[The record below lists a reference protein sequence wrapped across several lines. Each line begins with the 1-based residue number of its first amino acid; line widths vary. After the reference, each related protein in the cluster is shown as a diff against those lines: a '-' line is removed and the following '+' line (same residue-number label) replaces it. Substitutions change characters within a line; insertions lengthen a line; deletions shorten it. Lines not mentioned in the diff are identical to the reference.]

1 MSFFSTARLLSD
13 SLFLKLVL
21 LHIFFLNF
29 CIQKFAMPDRRRF
42 LQQSSILIGGATLA
56 SALNNSAFAIFK
68 NRISPA
74 DQVNIGAI
82 GINGMG
88 WSNVV
93 AALKVPG
100 VNLVAVCDVDKNVI
114 DKRLGDLQKL
124 NVDASK
130 VKTYGDYRKLL
141 QQKDVD
147 AVIIGT
153 PDHWHALIMIEACQ
167 AGKDVYVEK
176 PVGNSIMECR
186 AMVAA
191 QKKYNRVVQAGQW
204 QRSQQHFRDA
214 VDFVYSGQLGNIRTV
229 KVWCYQ
235 GWMKPAPV
243 VPDSAPPTGVD
254 YKTWLGPAPTR
265 PFNSSRFHFNF
276 RWFWDYAGGLMTD
289 WGVHLLDYGL
299 LGMKAPVPKTVVS
312 LGGKFAY
319 PELAQET
326 PDTLTALYEF
336 DNFNLVWDHA
346 MGIDN
351 GSYGRDHGIAY
362 IGNNGTL
369 IVDRGGW
376 EVIEEKQ
383 SKNKVSKPLVK
394 RSDNGL
400 DKHWEN
406 FISVVRSRKTN
417 ELNCPIDAGAHVA
430 TVAQMGNIS
439 FRSGQRV
446 IWNKATGKFT
456 EEKLNQKYL
465 MKEYH
470 NGYKLP
476 LVV

>member
-1 MSFFSTARLLSD
+1 
-13 SLFLKLVL
+13 
-21 LHIFFLNF
+21 
-29 CIQKFAMPDRRRF
+29 MPDRRRF
-42 LQQSSILIGGATLA
+42 LKQSSALVAGAAVL
-56 SALNNSAFAIFK
+56 SSFDNKAFAILKKRF
-68 NRISPA
+68 SPA
-74 DQVNIGAI
+74 DQINIGAI

-88 WSNVV
+88 WADVTSAV
-93 AALKVPG
+93 KQPG
-100 VNLVAVCDVDKNVI
+100 VNLVALCDVDKNVL
-114 DKRLGDLQKL
+114 DKRMNDLAKL

-130 VKTYGDYRKLL
+130 VKTYTDHRQLLDRK
-141 QQKDVD
+141 DID

-153 PDHWHALIMIEACQ
+153 PDHWHALIMIHACE

-191 QKKYNRVVQAGQW
+191 QKRYNKVVQAGQW
-204 QRSQQHFRDA
+204 QRSQQHFKDA

-235 GWMKPAPV
+235 GWMRPAPV
-243 VPDSAPPTGVD
+243 VADSPPPAGVD
-254 YKTWLGPAPTR
+254 YQKWLGPAPSK
-265 PFNSSRFHFNF
+265 PFNASRFHFNF

-289 WGVHLLDYGL
+289 WGVHLLDYAL

-362 IGNNGTL
+362 IGNNATL
-369 IVDRGGW
+369 VLDRGGW
-376 EVIEEKQ
+376 EVIEEKR
-383 SKNKVSKPLVK
+383 STNRIARPLAKV
-394 RSDNGL
+394 SDNGV

-417 ELNCPIDAGAHVA
+417 ELHCPVEAGAHVA

-446 IWNKATGKFT
+446 IWDKVTGKFT
-456 EEKLNQKYL
+456 DDKLNREYM

-470 NGYKLP
+470 NGYRLP
-476 LVV
+476 AIKA

>member
-1 MSFFSTARLLSD
+1 
-13 SLFLKLVL
+13 
-21 LHIFFLNF
+21 
-29 CIQKFAMPDRRRF
+29 
-42 LQQSSILIGGATLA
+42 
-56 SALNNSAFAIFK
+56 
-68 NRISPA
+68 
-74 DQVNIGAI
+74 
-82 GINGMG
+82 
-88 WSNVV
+88 
-93 AALKVPG
+93 
-100 VNLVAVCDVDKNVI
+100 
-114 DKRLGDLQKL
+114 
-124 NVDASK
+124 
-130 VKTYGDYRKLL
+130 
-141 QQKDVD
+141 
-147 AVIIGT
+147 
-153 PDHWHALIMIEACQ
+153 
-167 AGKDVYVEK
+167 
-176 PVGNSIMECR
+176 
-186 AMVAA
+186 MVAA

-204 QRSQQHFRDA
+204 QRSQQHFKDA
-214 VDFVYSGQLGNIRTV
+214 VDFVYTGQLGNIRTV

-235 GWMKPAPV
+235 GWMTPAPV
-243 VPDSAPPTGVD
+243 VPNSAPPVGVD
-254 YKTWLGPAPTR
+254 YKTWLGPAETK

-319 PELAQET
+319 PDLAQET

-369 IVDRGGW
+369 IVDRNGW

-383 SKNKVSKPLVK
+383 SKNKVVKPLEK
-394 RSDNGL
+394 KSDNGL

-406 FISVVRSRKTN
+406 FISVVRSRKMDDLHCSI
-417 ELNCPIDAGAHVA
+417 EAGAHVA

-439 FRSGQRV
+439 FRSGERV
-446 IWNKATGKFT
+446 IWNKAAGKFT
-456 EEKLNQKYL
+456 DEKLNQKYL
-465 MKEYH
+465 MKQYH

-476 LVV
+476 VV

>member
-1 MSFFSTARLLSD
+1 MSRRT
-13 SLFLKLVL
+13 FLK
-21 LHIFFLNF
+21 
-29 CIQKFAMPDRRRF
+29 
-42 LQQSSILIGGATLA
+42 QSSALLGGATLV
-56 SALNNSAFAIFK
+56 SAFDNPAFSLLK
-68 NRISPA
+68 NRFPLA

-88 WSNVV
+88 WANVL
-93 AALKVPG
+93 AAIKVPG
-100 VNLVAVCDVDKNVI
+100 VNLVAVCDADKNVME
-114 DKRLGDLQKL
+114 KRLGEYAAKG
-124 NVDASK
+124 NGDASK
-130 VKTYGDYRKLL
+130 VKRYSDYRKLL
-141 QQKDVD
+141 DQKDID

-153 PDHWHALIMIEACQ
+153 PDHWHALMMIDACA

-176 PVGNSIMECR
+176 PVGNSIGECR
-186 AMVAA
+186 AMVEA
-191 QKKYNRVVQAGQW
+191 QKRYNRVVQAGQW

-214 VDFVYSGQLGNIRTV
+214 VEFVYSGKLGNIRTV

-235 GWMKPAPV
+235 GWMKPGPV
-243 VPDSAPPTGVD
+243 VPDTAPPAGVD
-254 YKTWLGPAPTR
+254 YAAWLGPAEKK

-289 WGVHLLDYGL
+289 WGVHLLDYAL

-312 LGGKFAY
+312 LGGIFAY

-336 DNFNLVWDHA
+336 DHFNLVWDHA

-369 IVDRGGW
+369 VLDRGGW

-383 SKNKVSKPLVK
+383 SKNKVSKPLVT

-406 FISVVRSRKTN
+406 FISVVRSRKIK

-446 IWNKATGKFT
+446 VWDKKTEKFT
-456 EEKLNQKYL
+456 DDNLNRKYL

-470 NGYKLP
+470 NEYKLP
-476 LVV
+476 LV

>member
-1 MSFFSTARLLSD
+1 M
-13 SLFLKLVL
+13 
-21 LHIFFLNF
+21 N
-29 CIQKFAMPDRRRF
+29 DRRRF
-42 LQQSSILIGGATLA
+42 LQQSTALIGGATLA
-56 SALNNSAFAIFK
+56 SAIDNKAFAIFK
-68 NRISPA
+68 NRFPAA
-74 DQVNIGAI
+74 DQINIGAI

-88 WSNVV
+88 WANVT

-100 VNLVAVCDVDKNVI
+100 VNLVAVCDIDQNVI
-114 DKRLGDLQKL
+114 EKRLADLAKMKP
-124 NVDASK
+124 DAPKPKIYS
-130 VKTYGDYRKLL
+130 DYRKLL
-141 QQKDVD
+141 DQKDID

-153 PDHWHALIMIEACQ
+153 PDHWHALIMIDACA

-176 PVGNSIMECR
+176 PVGNSIGECR

-191 QKKYNRVVQAGQW
+191 QKKYNRVVQVGQW
-204 QRSQQHFRDA
+204 QRSNQHFKDA

-235 GWMKPAPV
+235 GWMKPGPV
-243 VPDSAPPTGVD
+243 VPDSAPPAGVD
-254 YKTWLGPAPTR
+254 YKTWLGPAPTK
-265 PFNSSRFHFNF
+265 PFNPSRFHFNF

-289 WGVHLLDYGL
+289 WGVHLLDYAL

-362 IGNNGTL
+362 IGNNATL
-369 IVDRGGW
+369 VLDRGGW
-376 EVIEEKQ
+376 EVIEEKN
-383 SKNKVSKPLVK
+383 STSKVSKPLA
-394 RSDNGL
+394 RASDNGL
-400 DKHWEN
+400 DNHWVN
-406 FISVVRSRKTN
+406 FISVVRSRKIN
-417 ELNCPIDAGAHVA
+417 ELHCPVEAGAHVA

-439 FRSGQRV
+439 FISGQRV
-446 IWNKATGKFT
+446 VWDKAAEKFT
-456 EEKLNQKYL
+456 DENLNKRFM
-465 MKEYH
+465 MKPYH
-470 NGYKLP
+470 NGYKLSS
-476 LVV
+476 

>member
-1 MSFFSTARLLSD
+1 MS
-13 SLFLKLVL
+13 
-21 LHIFFLNF
+21 N
-29 CIQKFAMPDRRRF
+29 RRRF
-42 LQQSSILIGGATLA
+42 IHQTSSLIGGATLL
-56 SALNNSAFAIFK
+56 SALDNQAFAIFK
-68 NRISPA
+68 NRFPAA
-74 DQVNIGAI
+74 DQINIGAI

-88 WSNVV
+88 WANTTS
-93 AALKVPG
+93 ALKQPG
-100 VNLVAVCDVDKNVI
+100 VNLVALCDVDKNVL
-114 DKRLGDLQKL
+114 DKRMADLTKM
-124 NVDASK
+124 NVDTSK
-130 VKTYGDYRKLL
+130 VKTYSDYRQLL
-141 QQKDVD
+141 DKKDID
-147 AVIIGT
+147 AVIVGT
-153 PDHWHALIMIEACQ
+153 PDHWHALIMVDACE

-176 PVGNSIMECR
+176 PVGNSIGECR

-191 QKKYNRVVQAGQW
+191 QKKYNRVVQVGQW

-214 VDFVYSGQLGNIRTV
+214 VDFVHSGQLGNIRTV

-235 GWMKPAPV
+235 GWMKPDPV
-243 VPDSAPPTGVD
+243 VPDSAPPAGVD

-312 LGGKFAY
+312 LGGIFAY

-336 DNFNLVWDHA
+336 DNFNLIWDHA

-362 IGNNGTL
+362 IGNNATL
-369 IVDRGGW
+369 VLDRGGW
-376 EVIEEKQ
+376 EVMEEKN
-383 SKNKVSKPLVK
+383 SKNKISKALAKP
-394 RSDNGL
+394 SDNGL

-406 FISVVRSRKTN
+406 FVSVVRSRKMSDLHCSV
-417 ELNCPIDAGAHVA
+417 EDGAHVA

-439 FRSGQRV
+439 YRSGERV
-446 IWNKATGKFT
+446 EWDKAAEKFT
-456 EEKLNQKYL
+456 SNKLNKEYM

-470 NGYKLP
+470 NGYKLSK
-476 LVV
+476 